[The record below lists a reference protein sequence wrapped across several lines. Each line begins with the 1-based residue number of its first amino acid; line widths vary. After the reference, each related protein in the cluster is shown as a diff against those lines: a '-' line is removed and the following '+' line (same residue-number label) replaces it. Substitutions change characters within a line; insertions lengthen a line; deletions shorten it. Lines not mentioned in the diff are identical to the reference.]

1 MGLCASTP
9 ARNGSD
15 DPQPV
20 TTDNDNQNQPPNPN
34 WTLCEQSYKD
44 TGCKRYK
51 DEATGQYW
59 VKHIDGTWNCMNQDG
74 KIILNAVSSTITTAT
89 KNPIPTTP
97 HFEKGKGK
105 QRTITPPKMSKIAQ
119 WELLRGKSSSIPEEL
134 IFVASGMSLLSH
146 ENATILH
153 TSKQPLT
160 ISFTCPPRVDAIV
173 VLKYETKEGSWGICD
188 GKCVQLKQRPL
199 AEKLTILFAFPKEG
213 KYKVELKIRDG
224 KGKVEHTLACQYIVQ
239 VTNKSVVPEGTPTPS
254 PKSSPIRHKSAT
266 SFRATS
272 LTRVESA
279 ASVSGETLKK
289 SSPQSPQEIKTRQL
303 RFDQMY
309 ATEKIDTSLLKQFGV
324 KTLSH
329 ETEQISYES
338 NQPLIITLTSPP
350 RVEFQVIM
358 RHETELAAEVKRG
371 WNKVDDGCV
380 ALQPRPM
387 AHKLKMTIKFPKPG
401 KYDVRLYGKEAD
413 QAVEYALI
421 IKYTIIADQKTNA
434 NSRSPGGTNAN
445 SRSPG
450 TRSPGMH
457 LSHRKKIGSKGRRE
471 TKMSLW

>member
-9 ARNGSD
+9 ARNGSAD
-15 DPQPV
+15 AQPV
-20 TTDNDNQNQPPNPN
+20 TNNQPPNPN

-51 DEATGQYW
+51 DEATGHYW
-59 VKHIDGTWNCMNQDG
+59 VENVDGTWNSMNQDG
-74 KIILNAVSSTITTAT
+74 KVILNAVSFTITTAT
-89 KNPIPTTP
+89 KNPISTTP
-97 HFEKGKGK
+97 HFEKGKGTCK
-105 QRTITPPKMSKIAQ
+105 QRTITSPIISRTAQ
-119 WELLRGKSSSIPEEL
+119 LELLRGKSSSIPGEQ
-134 IFVASGMSLLSH
+134 IFVDLGMSLLSH
-146 ENATILH
+146 EMDTILH
-153 TSKQPLT
+153 TRKQPLT
-160 ISFTCPPRVDAIV
+160 ISFTCPPRVDAIAA
-173 VLKYETKEGSWGICD
+173 LTYETKEGSWDICD

-224 KGKVEHTLACQYIVQ
+224 KGKMEHTLACRYMVH
-239 VTNKSVVPEGTPTPS
+239 VTHKSVVPEGTLPS

-289 SSPQSPQEIKTRQL
+289 SRPRSPQEIKTRRL
-303 RFDQMY
+303 RFDRMY
-309 ATEKIDTSLLKQFGV
+309 ATEKIDTSLLKKFGV
-324 KTLSH
+324 KKLSH

-338 NQPLIITLTSPP
+338 NQPLMITLTSPP
-350 RVEFQVIM
+350 RVEFQAIM
-358 RHETELAAEVKRG
+358 RHETELA

-387 AHKLKMTIKFPKPG
+387 AHKLKMTITFPTPG

-413 QAVEYALI
+413 QAVDYALI
-421 IKYTIIADQKTNA
+421 IKYTIITNQKTNA
-434 NSRSPGGTNAN
+434 NSRSPGGTKAN
-445 SRSPG
+445 SRNPG